1 MIPSSLRRRISL
13 SPFTDKR
20 LAGSAGFKAS
30 LKVRFLGPD
39 IILSISKDLRTEL
52 SSLAGTAAAAGA
64 SVAIEA
70 ALSSTAA
77 AAASTGTS

>member
-1 MIPSSLRRRISL
+1 M
-13 SPFTDKR
+13 
-20 LAGSAGFKAS
+20 AGSVGFKAS

-52 SSLAGTAAAAGA
+52 SSLAGATAAGA

-70 ALSSTAA
+70 AWSSTAA
-77 AAASTGTS
+77 AAAAPTGTS

>member
-52 SSLAGTAAAAGA
+52 SSLAGTAAAGA

>member
-1 MIPSSLRRRISL
+1 LIPRSLRRRISL

-52 SSLAGTAAAAGA
+52 SSLAGTTAAGDTA
-64 SVAIEA
+64 AIEA
-70 ALSSTAA
+70 AWSDTAA
-77 AAASTGTS
+77 AVSPTGTS

>member
-1 MIPSSLRRRISL
+1 LIPSSLRRRISL

-52 SSLAGTAAAAGA
+52 SSLAGTVAAGA

-77 AAASTGTS
+77 AAASMGTS

>member
-1 MIPSSLRRRISL
+1 M
-13 SPFTDKR
+13 
-20 LAGSAGFKAS
+20 AGSAGFKAS

-52 SSLAGTAAAAGA
+52 SSLAGTTAVGGA

-70 ALSSTAA
+70 AWSSTVATLA
-77 AAASTGTS
+77 PPGRS